1 MIVSFVLSR
10 GVRRAVRSAI
20 SMSVVVGIVSVA
32 SAEVRTTTSYRSYSV
47 GGSTARSLVSYM
59 RSHPFRGDHGD
70 AVANVRPLYRLS
82 VATRTSGGT
91 CRASKVTLS
100 IAFTIT
106 LPSAR
111 SESSMASSTRSAWR
125 NFVAFARRHES
136 THRSIYI
143 SCGNNFV
150 AKAQRLTASSCAG
163 LQASIRRL
171 LESEKRSCE
180 VRQRSFDRSESRR
193 VSGLSLLRMAR

>member
-1 MIVSFVLSR
+1 MIVPFVLS
-10 GVRRAVRSAI
+10 GGLRRAARSAL
-20 SMSVVVGIVSVA
+20 SMSLVAGMLSAA
-32 SAEVRTTTSYRSYSV
+32 SAEVRTTTSYRSYYVS
-47 GGSTARSLVSYM
+47 GSTARSLVSYM
-59 RSHPFRGDHGD
+59 RSHPFRGDRGD
-70 AVANVRPLYRLS
+70 AVANVRPVYRLS

-91 CRASKVTLS
+91 CSASKVTLS
-100 IAFTIT
+100 IGFTMT
-106 LPSAR
+106 LPKAR

-125 NFVAFARRHES
+125 SFAAFANRHES

-143 SCGNNFV
+143 SCGNSFV
-150 AKAQRLTASSCAG
+150 AKAQRLTGSSCAG

-193 VSGLSLLRMAR
+193 VSGLSLFRMAR

>member
-1 MIVSFVLSR
+1 MIVPFVLSG
-10 GVRRAVRSAI
+10 GVRRAVRAAL
-20 SMSVVVGIVSVA
+20 SMSVVIGIVSA
-32 SAEVRTTTSYRSYSV
+32 AAAEVRTTTSYRSYSV

-91 CRASKVTLS
+91 CRASNVTLS

-111 SESSMASSTRSAWR
+111 SESSMASSTRSAWQ

-143 SCGNNFV
+143 GCGNNFV
-150 AKAQRLTASSCAG
+150 AKAQHLTASSCAG